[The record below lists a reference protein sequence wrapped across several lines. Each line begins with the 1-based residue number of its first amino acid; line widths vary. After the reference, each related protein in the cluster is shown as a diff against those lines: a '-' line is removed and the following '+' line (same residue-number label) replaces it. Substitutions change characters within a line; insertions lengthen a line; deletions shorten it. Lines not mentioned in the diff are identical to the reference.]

1 MWKNPW
7 KSQGFFTCE
16 TAYHHP
22 VTNRLDNAVMREA
35 LTLANKVLRNC
46 ETPKGK
52 SKEDNE
58 IKETKRNLVKLC
70 GQSF

>member
-1 MWKNPW
+1 
-7 KSQGFFTCE
+7 
-16 TAYHHP
+16 
-22 VTNRLDNAVMREA
+22 MREA

-58 IKETKRNLVKLC
+58 IKKTKRNLVKLY
-70 GQSF
+70 GQSFE